1 MSSAPSQQQPPLQS
15 EQPSVPAANVNV
27 KIIINNH
34 VHRKVLTLD
43 AMHVD
48 LFERS
53 IRKCVPHH
61 MGDILIER
69 YSDSAGRYT
78 IVDPAIPSS
87 YKQLYRA
94 AKAKGKLRVRIIQ
107 VPQPGQASDVGTAL
121 TSATSILSLAPIDQ
135 ANDSNKNTTGTG
147 TNTTTSNT
155 NIQKPEIHPIT
166 KAKPHSQTHTPIR
179 KRSKATVR
187 LPPPTRAQLEVISSH
202 NVTASS
208 ENDQS
213 LLNSNQH
220 TPNQQNH
227 VSGHE
232 NTLKWF
238 GNYKRGYPIF
248 SVTEQLQGPGQV
260 NSTTFDTTSSNI
272 NVNSD
277 VTTAPIVG
285 STHECAPTTT
295 EFPVSNIKLASTLST
310 ACPAVIYPPKG
321 PDFQICCNSC
331 SNAIDSDHWHCN
343 KCDMGDYDLCP
354 SCFAEGK
361 GCDDDGHWLIRRAVV
376 DGVLVSGSTE
386 VARVSK
392 LASSKSEKNMNDKMS
407 SLSFNEHETKLM
419 EQSPIVIKR
428 KDNPENQETKTE
440 DRETS
445 NGNNDKLSIGH
456 VIEPSPKENLRSSYN
471 SPWNVEAHEDK
482 APAISRRT
490 CNGCV
495 HEFADNYFVHCTHC
509 PDFDLCFNCFTPTHG
524 HHPAHGFVLVAKGPH
539 VPQTVLA
546 WLKGHH
552 NRHHALCDG
561 CDKAILGT
569 RYKCLDCPDWDYCSS
584 CSSTISITHKGHR
597 FVRLYEPMSTLVS
610 QRPPAAQHYGVYCDG
625 PLCVAKGHKNHI
637 SGVRYKCGFCHDL
650 DFCDACEASPSNT
663 HDKTHPLIMM
673 KTPTS
678 HLVVSSRLY
687 DGNCR
692 LMDCMGDIVDE
703 AGLDKNNLPS
713 LSMATKPAVADVE
726 PVKETPSTTTMPA
739 AAILGGVRPAPLSV
753 ETLSPPMPSPIPPTE
768 VKTAFPS
775 YTEAPSRSQWPSMAL
790 VEQTPDKMIC
800 VPTDYVFTMCWEL
813 KNNGETVWPAGSYIE
828 LNGGDQLFTPKMRRE
843 MAQETSSR
851 SVFRVTASDLY
862 LEPVAPGE
870 SAKYEVSLCSPM
882 EPGTYSSGWR
892 LTMSGGHR
900 VGELMISEIRVEGPI
915 PVLAMSN
922 KAGTE
927 VKAEKTSVD
936 HTMVF
941 PTLETESLVATLT
954 GHTDDI
960 SPATTSATVTTDSEI
975 GSLGDFEPNEE
986 WVSSDAEFMT
996 DEEYDILDGLE
1007 DECRSY

>member
-1 MSSAPSQQQPPLQS
+1 MSSAPSQQQPPLQT

-107 VPQPGQASDVGTAL
+107 VPQPGQAN
-121 TSATSILSLAPIDQ
+121 DQ

-147 TNTTTSNT
+147 TNTSTSNT
-155 NIQKPEIHPIT
+155 NIHKPEIHPIP

-179 KRSKATVR
+179 KKSKATVR

-202 NVTASS
+202 NVAAPS

-220 TPNQQNH
+220 TLNQQNQ

-232 NTLKWF
+232 NTL
-238 GNYKRGYPIF
+238 N
-248 SVTEQLQGPGQV
+248 
-260 NSTTFDTTSSNI
+260 
-272 NVNSD
+272 
-277 VTTAPIVG
+277 
-285 STHECAPTTT
+285 
-295 EFPVSNIKLASTLST
+295 
-310 ACPAVIYPPKG
+310 
-321 PDFQICCNSC
+321 
-331 SNAIDSDHWHCN
+331 DHWHCN

-354 SCFAEGK
+354 TCFAEGK

-392 LASSKSEKNMNDKMS
+392 LASSKSENNINDKMS
-407 SLSFNEHETKLM
+407 SLSFNKHEKKLR
-419 EQSPIVIKR
+419 EQSPTEIKH
-428 KDNPENQETKTE
+428 KDNPETQETKTTE
-440 DRETS
+440 DGEKS
-445 NGNNDKLSIGH
+445 N
-456 VIEPSPKENLRSSYN
+456 
-471 SPWNVEAHEDK
+471 
-482 APAISRRT
+482 
-490 CNGCV
+490 
-495 HEFADNYFVHCTHC
+495 
-509 PDFDLCFNCFTPTHG
+509 
-524 HHPAHGFVLVAKGPH
+524 
-539 VPQTVLA
+539 
-546 WLKGHH
+546 
-552 NRHHALCDG
+552 
-561 CDKAILGT
+561 
-569 RYKCLDCPDWDYCSS
+569 DCPDWDYCSS

-678 HLVVSSRLY
+678 HLLVSSRRY

-692 LMDCMGDIVDE
+692 LMECMGDIVDE

-726 PVKETPSTTTMPA
+726 PVKETPSATTMPA
-739 AAILGGVRPAPLSV
+739 AAIIGGVRPAPLSV

-768 VKTAFPS
+768 AKTASPPC
-775 YTEAPSRSQWPSMAL
+775 TEAPSCSQWPSMAL
-790 VEQTPDKMIC
+790 VEQTPDKTIY
-800 VPTDYVFTMCWEL
+800 VPADYVFTMCWEL

-828 LNGGDQLFTPKMRRE
+828 LNGGDQLFTPKMRKE

-851 SVFRVTASDLY
+851 RVFRVTASDLY
-862 LEPVAPGE
+862 LKPVAPGE

-900 VGELMISEIRVEGPI
+900 VGELMMSEVRVEGPI
-915 PVLAMSN
+915 PVPAMSK
-922 KAGTE
+922 KADTE
-927 VKAEKTSVD
+927 VKAEKTTVD

-941 PTLETESLVATLT
+941 PTLETESPVATLT
-954 GHTDDI
+954 QHTDDI
-960 SPATTSATVTTDSEI
+960 SPATASATVTTHSEI